1 MKQNEKKME
10 YYRKK
15 YYHYKKLVAQESQ
28 YASETRDIT
37 DIEKQERDDF
47 IWESELWEFLFC
59 RKPKFVEKRVAY
71 AHFLRKKWYTLTR
84 IWLLLEKNH
93 STISIMI
100 NKYDENWKKY

>member
-47 IWESELWEFLFC
+47 I
-59 RKPKFVEKRVAY
+59 
-71 AHFLRKKWYTLTR
+71 
-84 IWLLLEKNH
+84 
-93 STISIMI
+93 
-100 NKYDENWKKY
+100 